1 MAITQKN
8 IWYIHACVGLPT
20 KGKWLQGIRA
30 VDYDTFMGLTEN
42 LVTKN
47 LPDSYETQKGHMRKV
62 KKVVIS
68 TK

>member
-1 MAITQKN
+1 
-8 IWYIHACVGLPT
+8 
-20 KGKWLQGIRA
+20 
-30 VDYDTFMGLTEN
+30 MGLTEN